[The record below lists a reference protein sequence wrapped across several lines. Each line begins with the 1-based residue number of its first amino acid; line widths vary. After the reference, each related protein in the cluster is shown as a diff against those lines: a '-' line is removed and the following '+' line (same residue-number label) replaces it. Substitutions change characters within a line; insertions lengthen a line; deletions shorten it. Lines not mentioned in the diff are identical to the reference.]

1 MCIYIASQNRAYIGN
16 RFFDVSDKTGDMM
29 GGVKEPSLVA
39 DGYLM
44 PSFQ

>member
-1 MCIYIASQNRAYIGN
+1 LVVAYIGN
-16 RFFDVSDKTGDMM
+16 QFFDVSDKTGDMM
-29 GGVKEPSLVA
+29 GVWKNHPLVA